1 MKKILVAVDGSD
13 NAKKAISKAREIG
26 ELAGSEIHLLYVVS
40 CFRNCHPYV
49 VDHAYEAEINR
60 VLLEQGKKILEESL
74 DVFEGYSGKVKNS
87 VLSGDVAKEIIE
99 YAENNQC
106 DLIVMGSRGLNTFSR
121 AMLGSISNKVLNHAE
136 KSILIVR

>member
-13 NAKKAISKAREIG
+13 NAKKALGKAREIG
-26 ELAGSEIHLLYVVS
+26 ELANSEIHLLYIVS

-60 VLLEQGKKILEESL
+60 VLLEQGKIILEESSK
-74 DVFEGYSGKVKNS
+74 VFDGYPGKVNTS
-87 VLSGDVAKEIIE
+87 VLSGDVAKEIID
-99 YAENNQC
+99 YADKAQC

-121 AMLGSISNKVLNHAE
+121 AMLGSVSNKVLNHAE
-136 KSILIVR
+136 ISVLIVR